1 MRGIPMLNAFELK
14 NAIEFAQHQENKA
27 YQMQKTFLLDRLCDY
42 LQEKTQVI
50 WERRDIT
57 NTDSCLVSALFSK
70 TEADKIAKIL
80 PEEFFYNATPVKE
93 SSTKQGFRVVVNPA
107 QVKLAMDAENKKRL
121 EM

>member
-1 MRGIPMLNAFELK
+1 MLNAFELQ

-42 LQEKTQVI
+42 LQEKTQVL

-57 NTDSCLVSALFSK
+57 DTDSCLVSALFSK
-70 TEADKIAKIL
+70 TDADKIAKIL
-80 PEEFFYNATPVKE
+80 PKEFFYHANPVKE
-93 SSTKQGFRVVVNPA
+93 SSTKQGFRVVVNPE